1 MIYEIGSRYPE
12 PRDKVRIVQKKDYA
26 SGVLIEGVVKDVL
39 TSSRFH
45 PRGHKVR
52 LEDGTI
58 GRVQEFVDE
67 DIKDLGSA
75 PLNIPEEDELV

>member
-1 MIYEIGSRYPE
+1 MTYEIGSRIPV
-12 PRDKVRIVQKKDYA
+12 PGDKVRIVQKKDYA
-26 SGVLIEGVVKDVL
+26 SGMLTEGVVKDVL

-52 LEDGTI
+52 LGDGTI
-58 GRVQEFVDE
+58 GRVQEFVDQ
-67 DIKDLGSA
+67 DIKELGSA

>member
-1 MIYEIGSRYPE
+1 MTYEIGSRYPE

-58 GRVQEFVDE
+58 GRVQEFVDQ
-67 DIKDLGSA
+67 DIKDLGSP

>member
-67 DIKDLGSA
+67 DIKDQGPA

>member
-58 GRVQEFVDE
+58 GRVQEFVDQ